1 MSQKI
6 SDRYA
11 AYCGDCIEVMGELP
25 KDSVHLSIYSPPFGG
40 LYHYSSNERDL
51 SNCFDYTQFFD
62 HYAFVVKELRRLTLP
77 GRMTAVHCMDVPSG
91 NSGTDYLIDF
101 PGDIIRLHE
110 KEGFRFIARY
120 AVWKEPLAV
129 RNRTMAKNLAHK
141 SIVDDSS
148 RCSVASADYLL
159 VFRREG
165 ANTIP
170 ITHPTGL
177 DRYAGERQIPA
188 NLLKYR
194 GYTGNQ
200 IENRYSH
207 WIWRQYASAFWDD
220 IRIGRV
226 LPFKQARG
234 EDDEKHVHPLQL
246 DVIDRV
252 VTLWSNPNEIVLTP
266 FMGVGSEV
274 YGALVNGR
282 RGIGMEL
289 KPSYYKQALK
299 NIEAADNPEMKDQI
313 ELEYGSKSDWPVMD
327 EKEKEAEE
335 AAE

>member
-1 MSQKI
+1 MAVIEQKI
-6 SDRYA
+6 TDRYA
-11 AYCGDCIEVMGELP
+11 IYNGDCIEVMGKMP
-25 KDSVHLSIYSPPFGG
+25 DTSVHLSIYSPPFGG
-40 LYHYSSNERDL
+40 LYHYSSSERDL
-51 SNCFDYTQFFD
+51 SNCSDYTQFFE
-62 HYAFVVKELRRLTLP
+62 HYAFVVRELARITHP

-120 AVWKEPLAV
+120 AIWKEPLAV

-141 SIVDDSS
+141 TIVDDSS

-159 VFRREG
+159 VFRRKGE
-165 ANTIP
+165 NKIP
-170 ITHPTGL
+170 ITHPIGL
-177 DRYAGERQIPA
+177 LEYAGERKPPSEV
-188 NLLKYR
+188 LKYR
-194 GYTGNQ
+194 GHTGNQ

-207 WIWRQYASAFWDD
+207 WLWRQYASAFWDD

-226 LPFKQARG
+226 LPFRQSKG

-252 VTLWSNPNEIVLTP
+252 IQLWSNPGETVFTP

-274 YGALVNGR
+274 YAPLCAGR
-282 RGIGMEL
+282 KAIGVEL
-289 KPSYYKQALK
+289 KASYYRQAEK
-299 NIEAADNPEMKDQI
+299 NVQVAYEGKKAEIQEDIFYTTEAA
-313 ELEYGSKSDWPVMD
+313 
-327 EKEKEAEE
+327 A
-335 AAE
+335 